1 MQEHRQFNM
10 DQTHLLTPVPLFTL
24 DCEIGTVKVLES
36 DNDSV
41 GETCWESKDTITQG
55 TGWQR
60 PHHDTSSRYREYCE

>member
-24 DCEIGTVKVLES
+24 DCEMGTVKVLES

-41 GETCWESKDTITQG
+41 GGNLLGKQG
-55 TGWQR
+55 D
-60 PHHDTSSRYREYCE
+60 HHSENRMAAASS